1 MFWRRNKVIKQRS
14 EFNMSKKILI
24 IAPAWVGDM
33 VMAQSLLKLL
43 KQRDPNV
50 ILHVAAVPSILP
62 LLTRMPEVAASTA
75 LPFAHGQL
83 DLKGRYA
90 VAKKLRAEKF
100 DQAIVLPNSFKS
112 ALILW
117 WANISVRTGWHREM
131 RFLLLNDVR
140 KLDKKR
146 YPLMIERFLALGL
159 EKNAALPA
167 VYPYPELVTSTESQ
181 QAALQKVGLN
191 LTGAP
196 ILALCPGAE
205 FGPSKRWPEKYYAE
219 VAGAKLA
226 AGWQVWL
233 FGSPKDNAVT
243 EKIMQLTDQRCVNL
257 AGRTRLDE
265 AIDLLSLAN
274 VVVTNDSG
282 LMHVAA
288 ALNKPV
294 VAMYGS
300 TSPGFTPPLS
310 EKAKILKLS
319 LPCQPCFEREC
330 PLKHH
335 LCMEDLHP
343 SMALRAIEEY
353 AIS

>member
-1 MFWRRNKVIKQRS
+1 
-14 EFNMSKKILI
+14 MSKKILI

-43 KQRDPNV
+43 KQRDPDAT
-50 ILHVAAVPSILP
+50 LHVAAVPSILP
-62 LLTRMPEVAASTA
+62 LLTRMPEVSASTT

-83 DLKGRYA
+83 NLIGRYN

-100 DQAIVLPNSFKS
+100 DQAIILPNSFKS

-117 WANISVRTGWHREM
+117 WARIPVRTGWDREM

-140 KLDKKR
+140 KLNKKS

-159 EKNAALPA
+159 EKGAALPA
-167 VYPYPELVTSTESQ
+167 VYPYPELVTSVKLQ
-181 QAALQKVGLN
+181 QAVLKKMD
-191 LTGAP
+191 LTLSGAP

-205 FGPSKRWPEKYYAE
+205 FGSSKRWPEKYYAE

-233 FGSPKDNAVT
+233 FGSPKDNVVT

-265 AIDLLSLAN
+265 AIDLLSLASI
-274 VVVTNDSG
+274 VVTNDSG

-288 ALNKPV
+288 ALKKPV
-294 VAMYGS
+294 VAIYGS
-300 TSPGFTPPLS
+300 TSPKFTPPLS
-310 EKAKILKLS
+310 EQAKILKLT
-319 LPCQPCFEREC
+319 LPCQPCFERQC

-335 LCMEDLHP
+335 LCMENLHP
-343 SMALRAIEEY
+343 SMVLRGIEEF
-353 AIS
+353 ALL